1 MGTKEIFSWMKIQT
15 PYRQEDGVHDAKN
28 LGGIFAQALNFYL
41 PLLEKG

>member
-1 MGTKEIFSWMKIQT
+1 MGMKEIFLWMKNQA

-28 LGGIFAQALNFYL
+28 LGSRFAQTFNFYL